1 MGGSPRADSG
11 GKPRA
16 QNIKAVHPR
25 TVTKMMEQLQEGYI
39 SSVAASAGC
48 SAEVIGKDTFGVD
61 VQFIRPAVTHLEQ
74 EGLLF
79 AQLKC
84 TTQVVPDRD
93 TKSFQYRFS
102 KREYFEG
109 LAATRSY
116 PKKILIVMTVP
127 YEQIGWTEVVNGGL
141 LIKRECYWAHLE
153 GQTSNLVKPVI
164 DVPTENIF
172 DANTL
177 IKIMERQDRGESLD
191 G

>member
-1 MGGSPRADSG
+1 MGGSREADG
-11 GKPRA
+11 GKKPRA
-16 QNIKAVHPR
+16 QNIRAVHPR
-25 TVTKMMEQLQEGYI
+25 TVTKMMEQLQEGYV

-61 VQFIRPAVTHLEQ
+61 VQFIRPAASHVQQ
-74 EGLLF
+74 EAMLF

-84 TTQVVPDRD
+84 TTQVTPDRD

-109 LAATRSY
+109 LAAPRTY

-127 YEQIGWTEVVNGGL
+127 YEQLSWTEIVDGGL
-141 LIKRECYWAHLE
+141 LVKRECYWTHLE
-153 GQTSNLVKPVI
+153 GQTSALVKPVI
-164 DVPTENIF
+164 DVPTENLF
-172 DANTL
+172 DAAAL
-177 IKIMERQDRGESLD
+177 IKIMERQDRGETLD